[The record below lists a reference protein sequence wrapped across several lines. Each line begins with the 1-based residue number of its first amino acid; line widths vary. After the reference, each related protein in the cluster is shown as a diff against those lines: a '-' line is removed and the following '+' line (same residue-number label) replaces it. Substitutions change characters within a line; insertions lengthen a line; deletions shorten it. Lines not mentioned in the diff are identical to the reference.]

1 MRSAA
6 SGKARTV
13 QRIEFVAP
21 ANMENLADLRGWP
34 LGDPPPDSEVE
45 VLIDLRR
52 WRRVTPNP
60 LVGLIAIAARYAR
73 HSRRIEIRYP
83 NADYAR
89 RMLHTVGFIEA
100 LRTFASWTDD
110 EPSPGKVERIL
121 PVIPAQNFRTHDDVE
136 RLVEVMEEQFSASD
150 RLPASLLQDAS
161 TALGEAADNVIWHAD
176 CVEGGFAFA
185 QVRRRREFGVTRWF
199 IEIAVADSGRGIRE
213 SLGDEGD
220 DLDAVRRALEEGVSG
235 LSDQYRGYGL
245 THMEEAARQ
254 PQRLLTVH
262 SGDGFVARGYRYD
275 LSHEVRARFPGTLI
289 TMSMPAS

>member
-1 MRSAA
+1 MQS
-6 SGKARTV
+6 
-13 QRIEFVAP
+13 IEFVAP

-45 VLIDLRR
+45 VRIDLRR

-73 HSRRIEIRYP
+73 NDNPIRIDYP
-83 NADYAR
+83 DDDYAE
-89 RMLHTVGFIEA
+89 RMLHTVGFIDA
-100 LRTFASWTDD
+100 LRTFAPWTDD
-110 EPSPGKVERIL
+110 ATSSGKVERIL
-121 PVIPAQNFRTHDDVE
+121 PVIPVQNFRTHDDIE
-136 RLVEVMEEQFSASD
+136 HLARVMDEEFSISD

-161 TALGEAADNVIWHAD
+161 LALVEAADNVIWHAD
-176 CVEGGFAFA
+176 CAEGGFALA
-185 QVRRRREFGVTRWF
+185 QVRRRRVFGVTRWF
-199 IEIAVADSGRGIRE
+199 IEVAVADPGRGIRA
-213 SLGDEGD
+213 SLGGEGD
-220 DLDAVRRALEEGVSG
+220 DLDAVRRALEEGVTGSG
-235 LSDQYRGYGL
+235 DQYRGYGL

-275 LSHEVRARFPGTLI
+275 LSHKVRARFPGTLI